1 MSAADTPAG
10 RRRGTLADQPAT
22 AARPRGTL
30 ALYRDDGPLARTI
43 GTAARPIATR
53 LPHMLLTTLAVA
65 PMFVLIAAK
74 GADTSRAAAG
84 IAIAW
89 LVLVAGIG
97 GGQEPTDR
105 LRWAVPPTIRLAE
118 YAGILWI
125 GAMGGESSEP
135 AAFTLICAL
144 AFRHY
149 DVVYR
154 LRHQGVAPPQ
164 WVGDL
169 ALGWDGR
176 LVLGYILLVA
186 GALPAGFFIA
196 AGLLATVFVA
206 ESIAGWRRFGRGQQ
220 PVTYEDE
227 EDEGQ

>member
-1 MSAADTPAG
+1 VTETTAAPAD
-10 RRRGTLADQPAT
+10 RRRA
-22 AARPRGTL
+22 TL
-30 ALYRDDGPLARTI
+30 ALYKDDGPLARAI
-43 GTAARPIATR
+43 GAALRPLATR
-53 LPHMLLTTLAVA
+53 VPHTLLIAVAVA

-74 GADTSRAAAG
+74 GAGADHTTAG

-89 LVLVAGIG
+89 LVVIAGATG
-97 GGQEPTDR
+97 GREPTDR
-105 LRWAVPPTIRLAE
+105 LRWAVPPVIRLAE
-118 YAGILWI
+118 YAGLLWI

-135 AAFTLICAL
+135 AAFALICVL

-154 LRHQGVAPPQ
+154 LRHQGVAPPA
-164 WVGDL
+164 WVGDG

-186 GALPAGFFIA
+186 LALPAGFFIA

-206 ESIAGWRRFGRGQQ
+206 ESIAGWRRFGRAPQ

>member
-1 MSAADTPAG
+1 MSLLDI
-10 RRRGTLADQPAT
+10 
-22 AARPRGTL
+22 
-30 ALYRDDGPLARTI
+30 YRDDGPLARAI
-43 GTAARPIATR
+43 GAVIEVRGTQT
-53 LPHMLLTTLAVA
+53 LLTAVAVA
-65 PMFVLIAAK
+65 PLFVLIAAA
-74 GADTSRAAAG
+74 GAGASHAAAG
-84 IAIAW
+84 GSLAW
-89 LVLVAGIG
+89 LVLIAATARRA
-97 GGQEPTDR
+97 PADR
-105 LRWAVPPTIRLAE
+105 LRWAVPPLLRLAE
-118 YAGILWI
+118 YSGLLWI
-125 GAMGGESSEP
+125 GAMGGESSRP
-135 AAFTLICAL
+135 AAFTLICVL

-154 LRHQGVAPPQ
+154 LRHQGVAPPA

-186 GALPAGFFIA
+186 LALPAGFFIA

-206 ESIAGWRRFGRGQQ
+206 ESIAGWRRFGRGPQ

>member
-1 MSAADTPAG
+1 
-10 RRRGTLADQPAT
+10 
-22 AARPRGTL
+22 
-30 ALYRDDGPLARTI
+30 
-43 GTAARPIATR
+43 
-53 LPHMLLTTLAVA
+53 VA
-65 PMFVLIAAK
+65 PLFVLITAE
-74 GADTSRAAAG
+74 GAGASRAAAG
-84 IAIAW
+84 ITLAW
-89 LVLVAGIG
+89 LVLIAATARGA
-97 GGQEPTDR
+97 PADR
-105 LRWAVPPTIRLAE
+105 LSWAVPPILRLAE
-118 YAGILWI
+118 YSGLLWI
-125 GAMGGESSEP
+125 GAMGGESSQP
-135 AAFTLICAL
+135 AAFTLICVL

-154 LRHQGVAPPQ
+154 LRHQGVAPPA

-186 GALPAGFFIA
+186 LALPAGFFVA

-206 ESIAGWRRFGRGQQ
+206 ESIAGWRRFGRAPQ

>member
-1 MSAADTPAG
+1 VSTNTVTTKAAAI
-10 RRRGTLADQPAT
+10 RQRA
-22 AARPRGTL
+22 TL
-30 ALYRDDGPLARTI
+30 ALYRDDGPLARAI
-43 GTAARPIATR
+43 GTVLRPIATK
-53 LPHMLLTTLAVA
+53 LPHSLLTAVA
-65 PMFVLIAAK
+65 VMPVFVVIAAK
-74 GADTSRAAAG
+74 GAAADHALAG
-84 IAIAW
+84 ATIAW
-89 LVLVAGIG
+89 LVLLGGAC

-105 LRWAVPPTIRLAE
+105 LRWAVPPVLRLAE

-154 LRHQGVAPPQ
+154 LRHQGVAPPR

-206 ESIAGWRRFGRGQQ
+206 ESIAGWRRFGRAPQ

>member
-1 MSAADTPAG
+1 MSLLDI
-10 RRRGTLADQPAT
+10 
-22 AARPRGTL
+22 
-30 ALYRDDGPLARTI
+30 YRDDGPLARAI
-43 GTAARPIATR
+43 GGAIEVPGTQT
-53 LPHMLLTTLAVA
+53 LLTAIAVA
-65 PMFVLIAAK
+65 PMFVLIAAE
-74 GADTSRAAAG
+74 GAGASRVAAG
-84 IAIAW
+84 TTLAW
-89 LVLVAGIG
+89 LVLVGAAAGRAR
-97 GGQEPTDR
+97 TDR
-105 LRWAVPPTIRLAE
+105 LRWAVPPVLRLAE
-118 YAGILWI
+118 YSGILWI

-154 LRHQGVAPPQ
+154 LRHQGVAPPA

-186 GALPAGFFIA
+186 LALPAGFFIA

-206 ESIAGWRRFGRGQQ
+206 ESIAGWRRFGRAPQ
-220 PVTYEDE
+220 PATYEDE

>member
-1 MSAADTPAG
+1 MTTADARPEEPGA
-10 RRRGTLADQPAT
+10 AT
-22 AARPRGTL
+22 AVQDPRRPTL
-30 ALYRDDGPLARTI
+30 ALYKDDGPLARAI
-43 GTAARPIATR
+43 GALLRPIGR
-53 LPHMLLTTLAVA
+53 KMPHSLLVVAAAA
-65 PMFVLIAAK
+65 PMLVLMAAK
-74 GADTSRAAAG
+74 GAAADHAVAG

-89 LVLVAGIG
+89 LVLVAGTT

-105 LRWAVPPTIRLAE
+105 LRWAVPPVIRLAE
-118 YAGILWI
+118 YAGLLWI

-135 AAFTLICAL
+135 AAFTLICVL

-154 LRHQGVAPPQ
+154 LRHQGVAPPA

-186 GALPAGFFIA
+186 QALPAGFFIA

-206 ESIAGWRRFGRGQQ
+206 ESIAGWRRFGRAPQS
-220 PVTYEDE
+220 VTYEDE

>member
-1 MSAADTPAG
+1 VT
-10 RRRGTLADQPAT
+10 RRRA
-22 AARPRGTL
+22 TL
-30 ALYRDDGPLARTI
+30 ALYRDDGPLARAL
-43 GTAARPIATR
+43 GAAVRPIAATV
-53 LPHMLLTTLAVA
+53 PHMLLTAVAVA

-74 GADTSRAAAG
+74 GERADHTLAG
-84 IAIAW
+84 ITIAW
-89 LVLVAGIG
+89 LVLVAGSC

-105 LRWAVPPTIRLAE
+105 LRWAVPPTLRLAE
-118 YAGILWI
+118 YAGLLWI
-125 GAMGGESSEP
+125 GAMGGESSAP

-154 LRHQGVAPPQ
+154 LRHQGEAPPQ
-164 WVGDL
+164 WVGDV

-206 ESIAGWRRFGRGQQ
+206 ESIAGWRRFGRAPQ

>member
-1 MSAADTPAG
+1 VTPP
-10 RRRGTLADQPAT
+10 TLD
-22 AARPRGTL
+22 
-30 ALYRDDGPLARTI
+30 LYRDDGPLARALAGAI
-43 GTAARPIATR
+43 EAPGTQT
-53 LPHMLLTTLAVA
+53 LLTAIAVA
-65 PMFVLIAAK
+65 PLFVLIAAA
-74 GADTSRAAAG
+74 GAGASRAAAG
-84 IAIAW
+84 ITLAW
-89 LVLVAGIG
+89 LVLIAATARGA
-97 GGQEPTDR
+97 PADR
-105 LRWAVPPTIRLAE
+105 LSWAVPPILRLAE
-118 YAGILWI
+118 YSGLLWI
-125 GAMGGESSEP
+125 GAMGGESSQP
-135 AAFTLICAL
+135 AAFTLICVL

-154 LRHQGVAPPQ
+154 LRHQGVAPPA

-186 GALPAGFFIA
+186 LALPAGFFIA

-206 ESIAGWRRFGRGQQ
+206 ESIAGWRRFGRGPQ

>member
-1 MSAADTPAG
+1 MTSP
-10 RRRGTLADQPAT
+10 TL
-22 AARPRGTL
+22 R
-30 ALYRDDGPLARTI
+30 LYRDDGPLARALGGAIEVPGAQT
-43 GTAARPIATR
+43 
-53 LPHMLLTTLAVA
+53 LLTAIAAA
-65 PMFVLIAAK
+65 PLFVLIAAE
-74 GADTSRAAAG
+74 GAGASRAAAG
-84 IAIAW
+84 ITLAW
-89 LVLVAGIG
+89 LVLIAATARGA
-97 GGQEPTDR
+97 PADR
-105 LRWAVPPTIRLAE
+105 LSWAVPPVLRLAE
-118 YAGILWI
+118 YSGLLWI
-125 GAMGGESSEP
+125 GAMGGESSQP
-135 AAFTLICAL
+135 AAFTLICVL

-154 LRHQGVAPPQ
+154 LRHQGVAPPA

-186 GALPAGFFIA
+186 LALPAGFFVA

-206 ESIAGWRRFGRGQQ
+206 ESIAGWRRFGRAPQ